1 MRDNLVI
8 VTFKIEIQIK
18 QGGDKMD
25 KKVYRKTEETTPETL
40 ERLIS
45 APTVVPKE
53 GLTGRWAVLSVL
65 ARAADEPEF
74 MSRLADNP
82 HEALKEYYT
91 LTREEKAALA
101 SGDIQKIESWL
112 GKLDKRLS
120 TWLWHRMSQEKW

>member
-1 MRDNLVI
+1 
-8 VTFKIEIQIK
+8 
-18 QGGDKMD
+18 MD
-25 KKVYRKTEETTPETL
+25 KKVNRETEETTPETL

-53 GLTGRWAVLSVL
+53 GLAGRWAVLSVL

-74 MSRLADNP
+74 MSRLAHNP

-91 LTREEKAALA
+91 LTQEEKAALA
-101 SGDIQKIESWL
+101 SGDIQKIESWV